1 MPAGTAS
8 PIASNTAPSSREQA
22 ALPEPIAYSAF
33 TKRSAV
39 LIVVLVSTAGFFSPF
54 TAFVYF
60 PAIRS
65 IAADYGISIEL
76 MNVTVTVYLIIQ
88 GLVPPILGDLS
99 ESIGRR
105 PVYLLVFTI
114 YCGASIGLALQR
126 NYAALLVL
134 RMLQSAGSS
143 GTIALAYGVIGDIA
157 APHER
162 GAYVGLS
169 HIGFNTAPALG
180 PVVGGVMADK
190 VGWPWIFVFLATF
203 SGTLLIL
210 LVLFLDE
217 TARSIVGNGSIPP
230 RGINKTLLQHLRN
243 GRSPEEP
250 RRSTFRA
257 PNVVPCLKLIFH
269 KNTFPV
275 LLANAT
281 FYMMYS
287 CLQASLAPLVQRL
300 YGLSP
305 LQAGLCYLSYG
316 VAGGT
321 ASYSLGLLTDHDYRV
336 VARQHGFSIDRV
348 RGDDLMRFP
357 IEEARL
363 RSMRIYLP
371 LCATATVGY
380 GWSLSAHTHLAVPL
394 VLCFIIGFTVTGV
407 FNVCNTLIVDVHP
420 AYPVTASASVSIT
433 RCLIAA
439 AGVAVIEL
447 LLSEVGPGW
456 TFTIIGALCWLM
468 APVLWL
474 VHQYGWTW
482 RKRRAGREQESAAA
496 LAAAETVVEAKV

>member
-1 MPAGTAS
+1 M
-8 PIASNTAPSSREQA
+8 
-22 ALPEPIAYSAF
+22 
-33 TKRSAV
+33 
-39 LIVVLVSTAGFFSPF
+39 
-54 TAFVYF
+54 
-60 PAIRS
+60 
-65 IAADYGISIEL
+65 
-76 MNVTVTVYLIIQ
+76 IQ
-88 GLVPPILGDLS
+88 
-99 ESIGRR
+99 
-105 PVYLLVFTI
+105 
-114 YCGASIGLALQR
+114 
-126 NYAALLVL
+126 
-134 RMLQSAGSS
+134 
-143 GTIALAYGVIGDIA
+143 
-157 APHER
+157 
-162 GAYVGLS
+162 
-169 HIGFNTAPALG
+169 
-180 PVVGGVMADK
+180 
-190 VGWPWIFVFLATF
+190 
-203 SGTLLIL
+203 
-210 LVLFLDE
+210 
-217 TARSIVGNGSIPP
+217 
-230 RGINKTLLQHLRN
+230 
-243 GRSPEEP
+243 
-250 RRSTFRA
+250 
-257 PNVVPCLKLIFH
+257 
-269 KNTFPV
+269 
-275 LLANAT
+275 
-281 FYMMYS
+281 
-287 CLQASLAPLVQRL
+287 
-300 YGLSP
+300 
-305 LQAGLCYLSYG
+305 
-316 VAGGT
+316 
-321 ASYSLGLLTDHDYRV
+321 YSLGLLTDHDYRV

-363 RSMRIYLP
+363 RSMRMLVFRPCLAQPNVPPTSLSNNVLSYLP